1 MLVCKKIWELRWKKF
16 THEST
21 VDCCPIKATEKHSD
35 SLRKT
40 RDTTWVSQNT
50 AWIWHFFTKKVI
62 IGNFLR
68 KSMSLGARTAI
79 TLQKQPDS
87 AASSLNSNNFGNK
100 QTKLEIFEKNCGKMQ
115 WAIAKPW
122 IHLRQF
128 QRWKDYWSSWNH
140 FSGWDSD
147 GGCCQRWCFT
157 WHGQNIRATKTS

>member
-1 MLVCKKIWELRWKKF
+1 MRSQFPVAQWRLLRNTLIYWERRRLSRRFHK
-16 THEST
+16 TLLESGT
-21 VDCCPIKATEKHSD
+21 F
-35 SLRKT
+35 L
-40 RDTTWVSQNT
+40 Q
-50 AWIWHFFTKKVI
+50 KKVK

-79 TLQKQPDS
+79 TLQKQPYS
-87 AASSLNSNNFGNK
+87 AASSLNSNNFGKK
-100 QTKLEIFEKNCGKMQ
+100 QTKMEIFEKNCGKMQ